1 MPTVTVVEIEI
12 GSNPIP
18 RIGNRFVRFKVH
30 VLVFHTAPQTFYED
44 IVHLSAFAVH
54 ADIKPSLLENVGE
67 GLTGKLGTLVR
78 IEDLR
83 ASIGGQ
89 RPFQSLDTKVAVHGI
104 GEPP

>member
-89 RPFQSLDTKVAVHGI
+89 RLFQSLDTKVAVHGI